1 MSVIPK
7 YTSLLALGLSACL
20 ALPAAVAQE
29 AAEPSR
35 TIQLNDQ
42 NQQTQQAP
50 QASAPTSEF
59 VELAPRLIE
68 TVVNITA
75 TVAAPA
81 PNGQQ
86 DSPFPEG
93 TPFEDF
99 FRDFFG
105 DQDRGGG
112 GEGAPPQR
120 RGSAVGSGFIIDAA
134 GYIVTNNHVVED
146 ATSVTVTL
154 HDATE
159 YEAEIVGRDPRT
171 DLALLKI
178 DARTELP
185 AAQWG
190 DSEQARIAE
199 PVLAIGNPFGLG
211 GSATWGI
218 ISALARDLGIG
229 PYDEFLQTDASINRG
244 NSGGPLFNTRGEV
257 IGVATAIFSP
267 SGGNIGLGFATP
279 SSVARAVVDDLRE
292 TGEVARG
299 WIGVAIQPVNE
310 DLASGLGLDT
320 PRGVVVA
327 DVTAG
332 APADDAGIQVGDVML
347 EFGGETIDERS
358 RLPRLVADTEIG
370 SSVPVTV
377 WRDGEEVS
385 LEITVGDLSRA
396 PGTAD
401 AGAVQPPEPQDTD
414 AQGGLGLQLSPLD
427 SQARD
432 RLGLAGDVTGVL
444 VAGVEPNSVAAE
456 RGVQAGDV
464 ILRVGRE
471 EVGQPDEV
479 VDAVA
484 AAQERGDQTVLMLIQ
499 RQQASR
505 FIALPLST
513 TG

>member
-1 MSVIPK
+1 
-7 YTSLLALGLSACL
+7 
-20 ALPAAVAQE
+20 
-29 AAEPSR
+29 
-35 TIQLNDQ
+35 
-42 NQQTQQAP
+42 
-50 QASAPTSEF
+50 
-59 VELAPRLIE
+59 
-68 TVVNITA
+68 
-75 TVAAPA
+75 
-81 PNGQQ
+81 
-86 DSPFPEG
+86 
-93 TPFEDF
+93 
-99 FRDFFG
+99 
-105 DQDRGGG
+105 
-112 GEGAPPQR
+112 
-120 RGSAVGSGFIIDAA
+120 
-134 GYIVTNNHVVED
+134 VVED

-154 HDATE
+154 HDETE

-185 AAQWG
+185 TAQWG

-244 NSGGPLFNTRGEV
+244 NSGGPVFNTRGEV

-279 SSVARAVVDDLRE
+279 SSIARSVVDDLRE

-310 DLASGLGLDT
+310 DLASGLGLDE

-327 DVTAG
+327 DVTDG
-332 APADDAGIQVGDVML
+332 APADQAGIEVGDVML
-347 EFGGETIDERS
+347 EFGGETIDERA

-401 AGAVQPPEPQDTD
+401 AGTDQQPEPQDTD

-432 RLGLAGDVTGVL
+432 RLGLGGDVTGVL

-456 RGVQAGDV
+456 RGVQTGDV

-471 EVGQPDEV
+471 EVDEPDDV
-479 VDAVA
+479 VNAVA
-484 AAQERGDQTVLMLIQ
+484 AAQERGDETVLMLIQ
-499 RQQASR
+499 REQASR